1 MNEPEY
7 HLDPRLAGEVAR
19 YHTWPHIKVQTV
31 AAHSWHVIRILLAIW
46 PEVPR
51 HVIVEAIFHDVG
63 EGFAGDSPFYA
74 KRANPGLK
82 TILDKMENDARLGM
96 ALPWGV
102 VAPQALSDE
111 EYKVLKVADLIE
123 MWEHALHEIELG
135 NVYGYK
141 VRDNIDGALF
151 GIGNQLPLP
160 IFENVIRYQAK
171 RLGAHSKRMT
181 HARQIPL
188 SQLPPDSG
196 E

>member
-1 MNEPEY
+1 MKEPEY
-7 HLDPRLAGEVAR
+7 HLDPRLAGEVVR
-19 YHTWPHIKVQTV
+19 YHTWPHIKAQTV

-102 VAPQALSDE
+102 VAPQALSDD

-141 VRDNIDGALF
+141 VRENIDNALV
-151 GIGNQLPLP
+151 GILLSHT

-171 RLGAHSKRMT
+171 RLDAHNKRMT
-181 HARQIPL
+181 HGQV
-188 SQLPPDSG
+188 SLPQVPSNSG
-196 E
+196 K